1 MLRRFAVFAL
11 IALAIAGCA
20 DLKAALTSHVDV
32 AARAG
37 SHELSST
44 QLAEM
49 MNSANM
55 PPQKE
60 LAMAVA
66 SLWVNYQL
74 LAQAAGRG
82 DTLGDNS
89 TADDAMWAQIA
100 QRKLQKVLS
109 EQMKGAAAPSAA
121 DLEKAYEAGE
131 LLVVRH
137 ILLMA
142 DKNTLKPNQIDS
154 VRRIADNIK
163 KQATPANFVS
173 LVTRHSA
180 DPGSKDAGGEYV
192 WPTPQIPQMVPE
204 FEQMSRTMKP
214 GTISDPVQTQFGF
227 HIIYRETYAEAK
239 AKFDSAYAGTSRQK
253 AESTWV
259 SSIEKDA
266 NVKVKAEAPALVKK
280 IAENVDLFRDNRTVL
295 ATSSKVDLR
304 AARVAHWIAAF
315 PPQMRIRQQL
325 GQLPDSTIGDFLKS
339 LIRNELLLRA
349 ADDSKI
355 GLDATEMEQ
364 IRGAFRG
371 SVMNTM
377 GGLGILPMQL
387 ADSVKGGRDR
397 ATVATA
403 MVNSYFDKL
412 LKNQAQ
418 FIDVSE
424 PLTIALRQKFEG
436 SVAESGIDR
445 AVTLATEIK
454 TKADSA
460 AAASMPQSAVPM
472 PGAAAPPVA
481 APTEPPP
488 AAKKQP

>member
-49 MNSANM
+49 MNAAQM

-82 DTLGDNS
+82 DTLGDNA

-100 QRKLQKVLS
+100 QRKLQKVLA

-121 DLEKAYEAGE
+121 DLEKAYAAGE

-154 VRRIADNIK
+154 VRRIADNIR

-239 AKFDSAYAGTSRQK
+239 AKFDSAYSGTSRQK

-259 SSIEKDA
+259 ASVEKDA
-266 NVKVKAEAPALVKK
+266 NVKVKAEAPVLVKK
-280 IAENVDLFRDNRTVL
+280 IAENVDLYRDNRTVL

-304 AARVAHWIAAF
+304 ASRVAHWIAAF

-349 ADDSKI
+349 ADDSKL
-355 GLDATEMEQ
+355 GLDAAEMEQ

-397 ATVATA
+397 STVATA
-403 MVNSYFDKL
+403 MVNGYFDKL

-445 AVTLATEIK
+445 AVTLATELK

-472 PGAAAPPVA
+472 PGVAAPPAA